1 MKLSRIRG
9 TTRAHSG
16 VECSFVDWETGILI
30 KGAFIVVRQ
39 GKPTPINFET
49 VPNSD
54 ALNSQSSPA
63 VSPRIAFS
71 GK

>member
-30 KGAFIVVRQ
+30 KGAFIVVRK
-39 GKPTPINFET
+39 GKPTQINLET
-49 VPNSD
+49 VTNSD
-54 ALNSQSSPA
+54 DLNRQYSTE